1 LILKWKQLTLK
12 DDLDP
17 LELSQVSNTGV
28 YVKRRQVFVR
38 ELLTSLTLTDK
49 DFKAINGRGILRS
62 KDQEDFEVHLGIA
75 AEIAEARVMKAT
87 RNDWSPDIEDQMYN
101 RRAV

>member
-17 LELSQVSNTGV
+17 LELSQVSNTGIS
-28 YVKRRQVFVR
+28 VKRRQVFVR

-49 DFKAINGRGILRS
+49 DFKAINGCSILRS
-62 KDQEDFEVHLGIA
+62 KDQEDLEVHLRIA
-75 AEIAEARVMKAT
+75 AEIAEAGVMKKAT
-87 RNDWSPDIEDQMYN
+87 RNDWSPEI
-101 RRAV
+101 